1 MRSHYRYIA
10 IDLKSFYA
18 SVECQARGFDPLTT
32 NLVVA
37 DASRTEKTICLAVSP
52 SLKAYGIGGRAR
64 LFEVVQRVREVNA
77 DRLGA
82 LRRLSRHGAA
92 GASVDLA
99 SPGVGGTVPCSSA
112 ETVVDG
118 ALRGAPVPGDCT
130 GRDLKAYRPFEGT
143 LFSGG
148 SFRDPVVRANP
159 DCELDFLIAKPRM
172 ATYLEYSTRIYQVY
186 LRHFAP
192 EDIHVYSIDEVLID
206 AGGYLTASGKSIREL
221 ASQVVSDVYAETG
234 ITATAGIGTNLYLA
248 KVAMDILA
256 KHEEPDENGVRIAE
270 LDEDGYKRRLWSH
283 EPLTDFWRVGPG
295 YARKLHAHGMRT
307 MGDVARCSLGGRSER
322 LNEDLLFKLFGKNAE
337 LLIDHAWGVEPV
349 GMADIKGYRPRSACK
364 VSGQVLQ
371 RPYTAREARLV
382 AWEMADQLALD
393 LLSEGLVTDKI
404 TLTVGYDRVDGDDSY
419 EGQMVVDR
427 YGRSIPKHAHGTA
440 NLDQATSS
448 SALIAAAVTELFDQL
463 VDGSLQV
470 HRINVGADQL
480 VTEQEAAFRRSHRQ
494 LRLFE
499 DEESS
504 EGEVEVDL
512 ARERKVQDA
521 MLGIRGKFGK
531 NAILRAANLQE
542 AGTARQR
549 NNQIGGHS
557 A

>member
-1 MRSHYRYIA
+1 MCSCYRYIA

-18 SVECQARGFDPLTT
+18 SVECQARGLDPLAT

-52 SLKAYGIGGRAR
+52 PLKAYGIGGRAR

-77 DRLGA
+77 ERLGV
-82 LRRLSRHGAA
+82 LRRSGRGATA
-92 GASVDLA
+92 GARDVPTACGFSALQQ
-99 SPGVGGTVPCSSA
+99 SPGAPFGRGPRSS
-112 ETVVDG
+112 
-118 ALRGAPVPGDCT
+118 LLPGDVT
-130 GRDLKAYRPFEGT
+130 GRDLQAYRPFEGS
-143 LFSGG
+143 LFAHG
-148 SFRDPVVRANP
+148 SFHDPAVRA
-159 DCELDFLIAKPRM
+159 DAACELDFLIAKPRM
-172 ATYLEYSTRIYQVY
+172 ATYLDYSTRIYRVY

-192 EDIHVYSIDEVLID
+192 EDVHVYSIDEVLID
-206 AGGYLTASGKSIREL
+206 AKGYLTASGKGIREL

-256 KHEEPDENGVRIAE
+256 KHEEPDGNGVRIAE
-270 LDEDGYKRRLWSH
+270 LDEEAYKRRLWSH

-295 YARKLHAHGMRT
+295 YARKLQAHGMRT
-307 MGDVARCSLGGRSER
+307 MGDVARCSLGGPAD
-322 LNEDLLFKLFGKNAE
+322 LMNEDLLFKLFGKNAE

-349 GMADIKGYRPRSACK
+349 GMADIKGYRPKSACK

-371 RPYTAREARLV
+371 RPYGADEARLV
-382 AWEMADQLALD
+382 VWEMADQLALD
-393 LLSEGLVTDKI
+393 LLAEGLVTDKL
-404 TLTVGYDRVDGDDSY
+404 TLTLGYERLGEDAVFDGQLDR
-419 EGQMVVDR
+419 DR
-427 YGRSIPKHAHGTA
+427 YGRAVPQHAHGTA
-440 NLDQATSS
+440 NLDQPTAS
-448 SALIAAAVTELFDQL
+448 SARIAGAATELFDRL
-463 VDGSLQV
+463 VDRRLQV
-470 HRINVGADQL
+470 HRITVAADQL

-499 DEESS
+499 DEG
-504 EGEVEVDL
+504 GEDERVAAER
-512 ARERKVQDA
+512 ARERKVQGA
-521 MLGIRGKFGK
+521 MLDIRGRFGK

-542 AGTARQR
+542 AGTARLR

>member
-1 MRSHYRYIA
+1 MRSCYRYIA

-18 SVECQARGFDPLTT
+18 SVECQARGLDPLAT

-77 DRLGA
+77 ERLGA
-82 LRRLSRHGAA
+82 LRRSGHSGAA
-92 GASVDLA
+92 
-99 SPGVGGTVPCSSA
+99 VGG
-112 ETVVDG
+112 E
-118 ALRGAPVPGDCT
+118 GAPAACDPRASQQASATAFGRSRRSSLLSGDVA
-130 GRDLKAYRPFEGT
+130 GRDLRAYRPFEGS
-143 LFSGG
+143 LFAHG
-148 SFRDPVVRANP
+148 SFHDPAVRADP
-159 DCELDFLIAKPRM
+159 ACELDFLIAKPRM

-192 EDIHVYSIDEVLID
+192 EDVHVYSIDEVLID
-206 AGGYLTASGKSIREL
+206 AKGYLTASGKDIREL

-256 KHEEPDENGVRIAE
+256 KHEEPDGNGVRIAE
-270 LDEDGYKRRLWSH
+270 LDEEAYKRRLWPH

-295 YARKLHAHGMRT
+295 YARKLEAHGMRT
-307 MGDVARCSLGGRSER
+307 MGDVARCSLGGPGDRM
-322 LNEDLLFKLFGKNAE
+322 NEDLLFKLFGKNAE

-349 GMADIKGYRPRSACK
+349 GMADVKGYRPKSACK

-371 RPYTAREARLV
+371 RPYGADEARLV
-382 AWEMADQLALD
+382 VWEMADQLALD
-393 LLSEGLVTDKI
+393 LLAEGLATDKI
-404 TLTVGYDRVDGDDSY
+404 TLTLGYEQVGEEDAYDGLLDR
-419 EGQMVVDR
+419 DR
-427 YGRSIPKHAHGTA
+427 YGRIVPKHAHGTA
-440 NLDQATSS
+440 NLDQPTAS
-448 SALIAAAVTELFDQL
+448 SASIAGAATELFDRL
-463 VDGSLQV
+463 ADRRLKV
-470 HRINVGADQL
+470 HRITVAADQL

-499 DEESS
+499 DEDGTDRGAAAER
-504 EGEVEVDL
+504 
-512 ARERKVQDA
+512 ARERKVQGA
-521 MLGIRGKFGK
+521 MLDIRDRFGK

>member
-1 MRSHYRYIA
+1 MCSCYRYIA

-18 SVECQARGFDPLTT
+18 SVECQARGLDPLAT

-77 DRLGA
+77 ERLGV
-82 LRRLSRHGAA
+82 LRRSGRGATA
-92 GASVDLA
+92 GARDVPTACGFSALQQ
-99 SPGVGGTVPCSSA
+99 SPGAPFGHRPRSS
-112 ETVVDG
+112 
-118 ALRGAPVPGDCT
+118 LLPGDVT
-130 GRDLKAYRPFEGT
+130 GRDLQAYRPFEGS
-143 LFSGG
+143 LFAHG
-148 SFRDPVVRANP
+148 SFHDPAVRA
-159 DCELDFLIAKPRM
+159 DAACELDFLIAKPRM
-172 ATYLEYSTRIYQVY
+172 ATYLDYSTRIYRVY

-192 EDIHVYSIDEVLID
+192 EDVHVYSIDEVLID
-206 AGGYLTASGKSIREL
+206 AKGYLTASGKGIREL

-256 KHEEPDENGVRIAE
+256 KHEEPDGNGVRIAE
-270 LDEDGYKRRLWSH
+270 LDEEAYKRRLWSH

-295 YARKLHAHGMRT
+295 YARKLQAHGMRT
-307 MGDVARCSLGGRSER
+307 MGDVARCSLGGPAD
-322 LNEDLLFKLFGKNAE
+322 LMNEDLLFKLFGKNAE

-349 GMADIKGYRPRSACK
+349 GMADIKGYRPKSACK

-371 RPYTAREARLV
+371 RPYGADEARLV
-382 AWEMADQLALD
+382 VWEMADQLALD
-393 LLSEGLVTDKI
+393 LLAEGLVTDKL
-404 TLTVGYDRVDGDDSY
+404 TLTLGYERLGEDAVFDGQLDR
-419 EGQMVVDR
+419 DR
-427 YGRSIPKHAHGTA
+427 YGRAVPQHAHGTA
-440 NLDQATSS
+440 NLDQPTAS
-448 SALIAAAVTELFDQL
+448 SARIAGAATELFDRL
-463 VDGSLQV
+463 VDRRLQV
-470 HRINVGADQL
+470 HRITVAADQL

-499 DEESS
+499 DEG
-504 EGEVEVDL
+504 GEDERVAAER
-512 ARERKVQDA
+512 ARERKVQGA
-521 MLGIRGKFGK
+521 MLDIRGRFGK

-542 AGTARQR
+542 AGTARLR